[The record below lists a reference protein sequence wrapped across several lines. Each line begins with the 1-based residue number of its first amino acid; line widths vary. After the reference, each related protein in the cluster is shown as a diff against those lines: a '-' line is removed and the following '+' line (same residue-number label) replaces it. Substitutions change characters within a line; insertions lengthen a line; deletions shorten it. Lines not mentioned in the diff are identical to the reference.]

1 VIAMYDHTDQWFDFQ
16 RVVFYYCSTV
26 TIALKC
32 TVFKLE
38 AWDRHTDGQTDG
50 NSIASHDAPT

>member
-1 VIAMYDHTDQWFDFQ
+1 MYDHTDQWFDFQ